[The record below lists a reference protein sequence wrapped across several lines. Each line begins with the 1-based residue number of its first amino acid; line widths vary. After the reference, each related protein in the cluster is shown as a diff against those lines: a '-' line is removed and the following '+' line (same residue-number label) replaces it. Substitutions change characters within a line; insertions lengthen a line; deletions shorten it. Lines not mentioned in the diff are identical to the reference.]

1 MEWTFHGMNKR
12 AKTKGSKSIC
22 PEEKV
27 AELTSLFVKNGYK
40 PFALNGEPKEL
51 KSVDEWPR
59 ISYGSPTQQEIP
71 FRRNKM
77 ISTLEDDPFL

>member
-1 MEWTFHGMNKR
+1 MDFSWYEKR

-51 KSVDEWPR
+51 KSVDEWPSNILW
-59 ISYGSPTQQEIP
+59 ISDSA
-71 FRRNKM
+71 R
-77 ISTLEDDPFL
+77 DPFQKK